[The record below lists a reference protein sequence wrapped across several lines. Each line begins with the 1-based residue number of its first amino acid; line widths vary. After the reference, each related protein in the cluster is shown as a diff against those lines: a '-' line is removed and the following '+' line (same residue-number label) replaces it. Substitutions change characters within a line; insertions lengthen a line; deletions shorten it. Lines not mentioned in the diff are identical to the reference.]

1 MGLSN
6 KLIRQLPARKDYS
19 TLEDFIVS
27 LVRFLIFAISRAL
40 VAGRRCLSLAGS
52 YWMGRNM
59 VWSLLD
65 GILLLSSLLLSLRKK
80 MASSAMGKSNTD
92 CVLGIRI

>member
-6 KLIRQLPARKDYS
+6 KLIRQFTTRKDYS
-19 TLEDFIVS
+19 TLEDFIVF

-40 VAGRRCLSLAGS
+40 VAGRRWLSLAGS
-52 YWMGRNM
+52 YCAGSNM

-65 GILLLSSLLLSLRKK
+65 GVS
-80 MASSAMGKSNTD
+80 ASFFAAPFFEEEDGEFSDGQ
-92 CVLGIRI
+92 I

>member
-6 KLIRQLPARKDYS
+6 KLIRQLPAKKDYS

-27 LVRFLIFAISRAL
+27 LVRFLIFAISWAL

-59 VWSLLD
+59 LWSLLD
-65 GILLLSSLLLSLRKK
+65 GVS
-80 MASSAMGKSNTD
+80 ASFFAAPFFEEEDGEFSDGQ
-92 CVLGIRI
+92 I

>member
-6 KLIRQLPARKDYS
+6 KLIRQLLAKKDYS

-40 VAGRRCLSLAGS
+40 VAGRRWLSLAGS
-52 YWMGRNM
+52 YWTGRNM

-65 GILLLSSLLLSLRKK
+65 GVS
-80 MASSAMGKSNTD
+80 ASFFATPFFEEEDGEFSDGQ
-92 CVLGIRI
+92 I